1 VSRPKHGGAGTIR
14 RLTAGILLAI
24 AVAPPS
30 VRALSIT
37 RGPLIQNP
45 DASTGTMTIEWW
57 TDTAGDSTV
66 E

>member
-1 VSRPKHGGAGTIR
+1 MSRPKHGGAGTIR

-30 VRALSIT
+30 VRALSIA